1 MLYRRFGTVF
11 SRLLLN
17 KQDEISRIEAT
28 LYSMDKMDEAQQN
41 GQFLMSRA
49 LDVDRDGVPKAW
61 PGETR
66 PQLMERLEKKALE
79 YGECYC
85 STEWFGKQLIIA
97 YPSTFPFH
105 SSNPS
110 CPAKHRSS
118 LDLCPLRL
126 TMQ

>member
-28 LYSMDKMDEAQQN
+28 LYGMDKMDEAQQN

-49 LDVDRDGVPKAW
+49 LDVDRDGVPEAW
-61 PGETR
+61 RGETR
-66 PQLMERLEKKALE
+66 PLLMDRLEKKTLE

-85 STEWFGKQLIIA
+85 SAEWFGEQLIIA
-97 YPSTFPFH
+97 YPSTSRFTTPILQV
-105 SSNPS
+105 
-110 CPAKHRSS
+110 R
-118 LDLCPLRL
+118 
-126 TMQ
+126 